1 MSDIRP
7 PKKVYKTVEEIKQAA
22 QTMLID
28 NLELETPKLVDNS
41 DMYDILYSIANLSNV
56 VNVKSPEID
65 DDGKWITYNQDGSSS
80 DTNVSAKGT
89 SISFDEKEVIDTNN
103 RDEAKIFVVNPSVDN
118 DIKLGQYIYAP
129 ETEWFYGVNIKTGW
143 SDEEKYT
150 TEENYE
156 STQSQGLL
164 NIRTTGGLQVDK
176 VQNSSDKEV
185 LLIGSPTR
193 YCKIADDDFN
203 ESRFYPNTFYISA
216 SQLFDESAVDGYD
229 NIYTIMPKFI
239 SATNTFSLNIN
250 LLFSIIHVG
259 EGYDEQNGTCLAN
272 DSIHILFNNGVW
284 QSDPSQCVNNNLSTS
299 IGRWHFRIEIESVS
313 CIPDNER
320 YSIAPVIKVHARNDD
335 GSTESYPYF
344 EANLIAH
351 INNYGISV

>member
-7 PKKVYKTVEEIKQAA
+7 PKKVYKTVEKIKQAA

-28 NLELETPKLVDNS
+28 NIELETPKLVDNS

-65 DDGKWITYNQDGSSS
+65 DNGEWITYNQDGRHSE
-80 DTNVSAKGT
+80 TNVSAKGT
-89 SISFDEKEVIDTNN
+89 LISFDEKKVIDTKN

-129 ETEWFYGVNIKTGW
+129 KTEWFYGVNIKTGW

-150 TEENYE
+150 TEKNYE

-203 ESRFYPNTFYISA
+203 ESRFYPNISYISA
-216 SQLFDESAVDGYD
+216 SQSFDESAVDGYS

-250 LLFSIIHVG
+250 LLFSIIHAG
-259 EGYDEQNGTCLAN
+259 EGYEQNGICLAN

-299 IGRWHFRIEIESVS
+299 IGMWHFRIEIESVS

-320 YSIAPVIKVHARNDD
+320 YSIAPVIKVHARDD
-335 GSTESYPYF
+335 NGTAASRPYF

>member
-41 DMYDILYSIANLSNV
+41 DMYDILYSIANLSKANAR
-56 VNVKSPEID
+56 SPQLNEN
-65 DDGKWITYNQDGSSS
+65 GNWITYDEEGNPDE
-80 DTNVSAKGT
+80 TNVSAKGT
-89 SISFDEKEVIDTNN
+89 LISFDEKEVIDTKN
-103 RDEAKIFVVNPSVDN
+103 RDEAKIFVVKPSVDN

-203 ESRFYPNTFYISA
+203 ESRFYPNTSYISA
-216 SQLFDESAVDGYD
+216 SQLFDESAVDEYN
-229 NIYTIMPKFI
+229 NIYTIEPKFI

-250 LLFSIIHVG
+250 LLFSIIHAG
-259 EGYDEQNGTCLAN
+259 EGYEQNGICLAN

-299 IGRWHFRIEIESVS
+299 IGMWHFRIEIESVS
-313 CIPDNER
+313 CILDNER
-320 YSIAPVIKVHARNDD
+320 YSIAPVIKVHVRDDD
-335 GSTESYPYF
+335 GNTESHPYF